1 MAEVRI
7 DDIPSN
13 SQKSREQAL
22 QTAQEDKK
30 PDIPVFEGET
40 KQAKRKTNGFLR
52 WCKKMFLSDRTPKE
66 IAMEVVEQRIV
77 PGLQDNFRN
86 SAMAM
91 LDGFIYKGG
100 IAPSGGT
107 NNSVNYNKIYSGQQQ
122 TRPAYAAPQQDQ
134 KRDEINKGFGN
145 PCFKSRVS
153 RRTPDGKIERGAEDF
168 LAMMQSYDYPTL
180 SVHTLYMMQ
189 NKHIDYTWDAYG
201 WTHEE
206 ILALNTGCIKHIND
220 PEYPWMIQLP
230 EAHVIA

>member
-13 SQKSREQAL
+13 SQKSKQQAQSPL
-22 QTAQEDKK
+22 QQSPPKK
-30 PDIPVFEGET
+30 PDIPVFQGET
-40 KQAKRKTNGFLR
+40 RQAKRKGGGF
-52 WCKKMFLSDRTPKE
+52 WKWFKKMFLSDRTPKE

-100 IAPSGGT
+100 SAPVSGASNQVSYNRIYGGQTRTAPSQNT
-107 NNSVNYNKIYSGQQQ
+107 VSDPK
-122 TRPAYAAPQQDQ
+122 
-134 KRDEINKGFGN
+134 KEEINKGFGN
-145 PCFKSRVS
+145 PCF
-153 RRTPDGKIERGAEDF
+153 RTQQAAHEF
-168 LAMMQSYDYPTL
+168 LATMKAYDYPTL

-189 NKHIDYTWDAYG
+189 SKHIDYTWDAYG
-201 WTHEE
+201 WNREE
-206 ILALNTGCIKHIND
+206 ILSLGPNCVKHISD
-220 PEYPWMIQLP
+220 PDWPWMIQLP

>member
-13 SQKSREQAL
+13 SQRSKAQQTQA
-22 QTAQEDKK
+22 ENKK

-40 KQAKRKTNGFLR
+40 RQARRKTGGFWR
-52 WCKKMFLSDRTPKE
+52 WMKKMFLSDRTPKE

-100 IAPSGGT
+100 SVPGNAGT
-107 NNSVNYNKIYSGQQQ
+107 VNGVNYNRIYSGQQS
-122 TRPAYAAPQQDQ
+122 RPTMSIPQQSTPDP
-134 KRDEINKGFGN
+134 KKEEINKGFGN
-145 PCFKSRVS
+145 PCFK
-153 RRTPDGKIERGAEDF
+153 TQQAAHEF
-168 LAMMQSYDYPTL
+168 LAIMKGYDYPTL

-201 WTHEE
+201 WNREE
-206 ILALNTGCIKHIND
+206 ILALGATCVKHISD
-220 PEYPWMIQLP
+220 PDWPWMIALP

>member
-1 MAEVRI
+1 MAEVRM

-13 SQKSREQAL
+13 SQKSKTQQA
-22 QTAQEDKK
+22 QKSQK

-40 KQAKRKTNGFLR
+40 RQAKRKTGGFWKWMKR
-52 WCKKMFLSDRTPKE
+52 MFLSDRTPKE
-66 IAMEVVEQRIV
+66 IALEVVEQRIV

-100 IAPSGGT
+100 SIPGNAGVT
-107 NNSVNYNKIYSGQQQ
+107 NGVNYNRIYSGQQ
-122 TRPAYAAPQQDQ
+122 RPVASAQPTPSDP

-145 PCFKSRVS
+145 PCFK
-153 RRTPDGKIERGAEDF
+153 TQQAAHEF
-168 LAMMQSYDYPTL
+168 LAMMKNYDYPTL

-201 WTHEE
+201 WNREE
-206 ILALNTGCIKHIND
+206 ILALSQANVKHISD
-220 PEYPWMIQLP
+220 PDWPWMLALP